1 MVLKRT
7 GYAAAAFI
15 LAIVLVLGAVLY
27 AGCGGGSG
35 DYTNAV
41 LSQWSELEDSTS
53 ELLGTAE
60 DVEEEKDLE
69 GFSDAFKDTEK
80 VIASFQDELDAITVP
95 SDLSDSNDALEDF
108 LSAYDDYL
116 STTGDYLDEM
126 TGGDQDTV
134 MPDMASLAE
143 EAQNALE
150 EYQDSQDYN
159 PAELDEGIWDLGEIV
174 RGILVDLY
182 GVEDLND
189 PKYAAALEV
198 LDQYYIAFNAG
209 DGEDMLS
216 YIDFASPMLDN
227 ISEEFFLAQVGEA
240 YAAGLQA
247 EGTVTS
253 AEAYTDETGNWVTV
267 YMTVDYTETV
277 DMEGNTVPAR
287 SEDLVVDLYE
297 EDGEWYIFNI
307 TLADDPEQTV
317 LW

>member
-1 MVLKRT
+1 MGVVFVLL
-7 GYAAAAFI
+7 
-15 LAIVLVLGAVLY
+15 LAMGALLY

-53 ELLGTAE
+53 QLLGAAE

-69 GFSDAFKDTEK
+69 GLSDAFKDTEK
-80 VIASFQDELDAITVP
+80 VIASFEDELDGVTVP
-95 SDLSDSNDALEDF
+95 SDLSDSNGALDDF

-116 STTGDYLDEM
+116 STTADYLDEM
-126 TGGDQDTV
+126 TGGDQETV
-134 MPDMASLAE
+134 MPDMASLAD
-143 EAQNALE
+143 EARSALE

-159 PAELDEGIWDLGEIV
+159 PAELDEGVWDLGDLV
-174 RGILVDLY
+174 RDILIDLY
-182 GVEDLND
+182 GIEDLND
-189 PKYAAALEV
+189 PKYAPALEV

-209 DGEDMLS
+209 DGEAMLS
-216 YIDFASPMLDN
+216 YIDITSPMLDN
-227 ISEEFFLAQVGEA
+227 ISENFFLVQVGEA
-240 YAAGLQA
+240 YEAGLQA
-247 EGTVTS
+247 EGTVRS
-253 AEAYTDETGNWVTV
+253 AEAYTDDEGNWVTV

-277 DMEGNTVPAR
+277 DMEGNVVPAR

-297 EDGEWYIFNI
+297 DNGEWYVFNI